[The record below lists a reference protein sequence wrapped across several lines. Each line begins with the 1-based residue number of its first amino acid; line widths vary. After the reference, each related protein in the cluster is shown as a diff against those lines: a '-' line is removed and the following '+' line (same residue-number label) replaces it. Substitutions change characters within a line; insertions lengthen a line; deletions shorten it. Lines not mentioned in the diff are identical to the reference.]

1 MFQSPTLSF
10 LFPMNLRSAFS
21 IVAGL
26 AVGGLALGADV
37 AGESQAPED
46 PLLQAVAQSSTGFAA
61 GLYSHLKAQP
71 GNLFLAPFGL
81 SQALVPLAAGAR
93 GTTEEEL
100 TKVLHLTVPV
110 LDAADGY
117 AALSRR
123 LQLAAGGESALSFAK
138 ALWVQQ
144 WNTISSDYVEVLREH
159 CRSELRVINF
169 ADGENAAHW
178 INKWVSDRTGER
190 IPGLAN
196 PQSFDADTRLVVGN
210 AVCFRAGWAATFD
223 PARTTA
229 SPFFV
234 APEQE
239 PVAVPTMRQT
249 ASYRVAA
256 QAGFRLLQLPYR
268 GERLVM
274 VLLLPEPGGNLSQI
288 EEGLTAE
295 LIAECLRNVQRAEP
309 VRVELSL
316 PRFKAER
323 PVAQLTAALQEMGA
337 RQVFDPNGAA
347 DMSGFGMNFDGETI
361 HLSAVDHLAKFAVDE
376 TGAEPVV
383 AVGAGPASA
392 SVAAPAPSPVTAG
405 AAEAPAQ
412 PPVAF
417 TVDRPFLFFIC
428 DPATGSLLF
437 MGRVVDPRVS

>member
-1 MFQSPTLSF
+1 
-10 LFPMNLRSAFS
+10 MNLRSVLS
-21 IVAGL
+21 IAAGL
-26 AVGGLALGADV
+26 AVGGLALGADA

-46 PLLQAVAQSSTGFAA
+46 PLLLAVAQSSTGFAA

-71 GNLFLAPFGL
+71 GNLFIAPFGL
-81 SQALVPLAAGAR
+81 SQSLVPLAAGAR

-159 CRSELRVINF
+159 CRSELRVIDF

-178 INKWVSDRTGER
+178 MNKWVSDRTGER
-190 IPGLAN
+190 IPGLAD
-196 PQSFDADTRLVVGN
+196 PQSFDASTRLVVGN
-210 AVCFRAGWAATFD
+210 AVCFRAGWAAAFD

-229 SPFFV
+229 SPFY
-234 APEQE
+234 AAAEQE

-249 ASYRVAA
+249 SPYRVAA
-256 QAGFRLLQLPYR
+256 QAGFRLLQMPYR
-268 GERLVM
+268 GDRLVM
-274 VLLLPEPGGNLSQI
+274 VLLLPEPGGSLPQI
-288 EEGLTAE
+288 EAELTAE

-309 VRVELSL
+309 ARVDLSL

-337 RQVFDPNGAA
+337 RQVFDRNGAS
-347 DMSGFGMNFDGETI
+347 DMSGFGTNFDGETI
-361 HLSAVDHLAKFAVDE
+361 YLSAVDHLAKFAVDE

-383 AVGAGPASA
+383 AVGAGAASAPVPVVAPAS
-392 SVAAPAPSPVTAG
+392 SPAVAG
-405 AAEAPAQ
+405 AAQAPAE
-412 PPVAF
+412 PAVAF

>member
-1 MFQSPTLSF
+1 
-10 LFPMNLRSAFS
+10 MNLRSAFS

-26 AVGGLALGADV
+26 AVGGLAFGADA
-37 AGESQAPED
+37 AGESQPPED

-61 GLYSHLKAQP
+61 GLYAHLKAQP
-71 GNLFLAPFGL
+71 GNLFIAPFGL

-159 CRSELRVINF
+159 CRSELRVIDF

-196 PQSFDADTRLVVGN
+196 PQSFDAGTRLVVGN

-223 PARTTA
+223 PAQTTA
-229 SPFFV
+229 SPFF
-234 APEQE
+234 AATESE

-249 ASYRVAA
+249 APYRVAS
-256 QAGFRLLQLPYR
+256 QAGFRLLQMPYR
-268 GERLVM
+268 GDRLVM
-274 VLLLPEPGGNLSQI
+274 VLLLPEADASLPQI

-309 VRVELSL
+309 ARVDLSL

-337 RQVFDPNGAA
+337 RLVFDPNGAA
-347 DMSGFGMNFDGETI
+347 DMSGFGTNFDGETI

-376 TGAEPVV
+376 TGAEPV
-383 AVGAGPASA
+383 AGVGAGPVSGPAP
-392 SVAAPAPSPVTAG
+392 VAAPAAAPVVEG
-405 AAEAPAQ
+405 AAPAVPAQ
-412 PPVAF
+412 PAVAF

-437 MGRVVDPRVS
+437 MGRVVDPRVG